1 MSSVLLKSVI
11 CKEIHLTDFSL
22 KSMNTTVK
30 EYILKLCY
38 RTASQGPVHLML
50 DPDHRENTDEYN
62 SSY

>member
-1 MSSVLLKSVI
+1 M
-11 CKEIHLTDFSL
+11 CKEIHLSDFTL
-22 KSMNTTVK
+22 KNMNTTVK

-38 RTASQGPVHLML
+38 RTASQGPVHLLML